1 MGLRLENG
9 VILDTL
15 LKKEP
20 KITPIS
26 YPEKIYA
33 GHVKDVIEE
42 QFREQFGVSP
52 VSNSPLDLRIK
63 AKALYFAKTSRRHWR
78 KQKKNPDR
86 VKAQHF
92 FKCVT
97 KINLK
102 NRNPGPNPAPNPNPD
117 VGSNP
122 GLNSDPNSAPPRKK
136 FADLGRTQ
144 QHERSK
150 NLRESAGGDADLLVA
165 TATVAAKELDQNMHF
180 VLKKMRKNPGLA
192 EILKNFI
199 ENDIGMY
206 I

>member
-33 GHVKDVIEE
+33 GHVKDVIVE
-42 QFREQFGVSP
+42 QFQEQFGVTP
-52 VSNSPLDLRIK
+52 VSNSPLDLRIN
-63 AKALYFAKTSRRHWR
+63 AKALYFAKKSRWHWR
-78 KQKKNPDR
+78 KHKKIVDR

-102 NRNPGPNPAPNPNPD
+102 SRIPGPN
-117 VGSNP
+117 
-122 GLNSDPNSAPPRKK
+122 NSSTGPRKN

-144 QHERSK
+144 QHQRSK
-150 NLRESAGGDADLLVA
+150 NLQESAGGDADLLVH
-165 TATVAAKELDQNMHF
+165 TATVAAKELDQNWHF
-180 VLKKMRKNPGLA
+180 VLKQMKKNPGLA
-192 EILKNFI
+192 ETLKDFI

-206 I
+206 T